1 MQWYKE
7 VLDRMDDKKI
17 YGHKELIDELKML
30 KTDLSE
36 STYHWAIS
44 DLVRD
49 GALTRLG
56 YDSYSLSSAI
66 PKYEY
71 VPVYS
76 DAAESLTGYIQRL
89 YCDGNTYWAINDFY

>member
-44 DLVRD
+44 CLVRD
-49 GALTRLG
+49 AALTRLG
-56 YDSYSLSSAI
+56 
-66 PKYEY
+66 
-71 VPVYS
+71 
-76 DAAESLTGYIQRL
+76 
-89 YCDGNTYWAINDFY
+89 